1 VGHKQAKTF
10 YVVKFYKISKLI
22 LFFFHFRKPQLVHA
36 FFIKNSNELLQWFD
50 NLHKTQIGSKLN
62 CSFVF
67 FLELIQNQ
75 NEPML

>member
-1 VGHKQAKTF
+1 MQAKKI

-22 LFFFHFRKPQLVHA
+22 LNFFLFLKKPQLVHA

-50 NLHKTQIGSKLN
+50 NEHITQIDSKLK
-62 CSFVF
+62 SSSLF

>member
-1 VGHKQAKTF
+1 MQAKKI

-22 LFFFHFRKPQLVHA
+22 LNFFLFLKKPQLVHV

-50 NLHKTQIGSKLN
+50 NEHITQIGSKLKS
-62 CSFVF
+62 SFLF